1 MYRLIIFICLTILPT
16 IYLAAQSNDHE
27 QIKSLIQ
34 KAYVDGTQN
43 LGSLAEVRMGFHP
56 DFVMFRFVDD
66 KLIPFTLKEWIES
79 IEMRRK
85 ENPDSFKEKTT
96 CKILQVDIT
105 RNAATVKLELHK
117 GGSLIFT
124 DYLSL
129 YKFENDGWRIV
140 SKTYFKH

>member
-1 MYRLIIFICLTILPT
+1 
-16 IYLAAQSNDHE
+16 
-27 QIKSLIQ
+27 
-34 KAYVDGTQN
+34 
-43 LGSLAEVRMGFHP
+43 
-56 DFVMFRFVDD
+56 MFRFVDD
-66 KLIPFTLKEWIES
+66 KLIPFTLKEWIEA

-85 ENPDSFKEKTT
+85 EDPDSFKEKTT

-117 GGSLIFT
+117 GGNLIFT